1 MAESPNFCGA
11 LSLLVNHL
19 AAGEAPSFLQRFLAG
34 GVSIA
39 LSKGALAVRPLCCG
53 DPFRRLVAKCFCV
66 LGKDDISKVS
76 QLWGRVPRWSGG
88 RGPFPEG
95 YAPARD
101 WGGLGPAED

>member
-53 DPFRRLVAKCFCV
+53 DPFRRLVPN
-66 LGKDDISKVS
+66 VS
-76 QLWGRVPRWSGG
+76 VFWGRTTFRRSSKAATMGSG
-88 RGPFPEG
+88 
-95 YAPARD
+95 AQ
-101 WGGLGPAED
+101 AEWRSWPIP